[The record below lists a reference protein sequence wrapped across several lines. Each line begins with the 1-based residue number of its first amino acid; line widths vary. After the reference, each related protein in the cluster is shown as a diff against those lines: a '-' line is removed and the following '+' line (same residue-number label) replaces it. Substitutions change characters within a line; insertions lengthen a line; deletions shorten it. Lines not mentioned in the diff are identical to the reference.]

1 MASGGVSP
9 LGLVVSDLNVRYNAV
24 SAVRGVDFAVPE
36 GQTVSILGANGAGK
50 SSILR
55 ALIGLAPASG
65 SVRLWGRELAGLP
78 VHRRSALGLQLVPEG
93 RLLFSGLSVAAN
105 LSAGAFNH
113 RRDAAGVARDLERMM
128 DMFPVIRRRLG
139 QTAGTLSGGEQQ
151 MVAIARGLMARP
163 RLLMMDEPTMGL
175 APKIVEMLAEILV
188 AIKQS
193 GVTVLLVEQN
203 ARLAL
208 DISDYAYFLQNG
220 EFVMHGPA
228 AEMREDPRVRRVY
241 LGI

>member
-1 MASGGVSP
+1 M
-9 LGLVVSDLNVRYNAV
+9 
-24 SAVRGVDFAVPE
+24 PE